1 MRTFDQITALRAY
14 LRAAKED
21 GKVVGFVPTMG
32 ALHEGHLT
40 LMRRARGDCDVV
52 VASVFVNPTQF
63 AAGEDFERYPRDI
76 QKDSVLAQKAGVDA
90 LFAPP
95 VEEMYPAGAQTL
107 VDVPDLAA
115 KWEGSVRPGHFR
127 GVATVCAKLFQIVQ
141 PNRVYF
147 GQKDYQQLRII
158 ERMVADLHIPLTVV
172 SVPTVRAEDGL
183 ALSSRNVYLSEEERK
198 AAAVLSRTLNEIS
211 QEFQTG
217 QRSGTLLGKTLNE
230 LLQAERRAKV
240 DYAVVVD
247 ADTLEPVEII
257 EKRAVALV
265 AARFGKT
272 RLIDNV
278 LLGSV
283 NGKRSENEPTKG

>member
-1 MRTFDQITALRAY
+1 MRTFDQVTALRAY
-14 LRAAKED
+14 LRAARED

-52 VASVFVNPTQF
+52 VSSVFVNPTQF
-63 AAGEDFERYPRDI
+63 AAGEDFDKYPRDI

-95 VEEMYPAGAQTL
+95 VEELYPTGSQTL

-115 KWEGSVRPGHFR
+115 KWEGAIRPGHFR

-158 ERMVADLHIPLTVV
+158 ERMVADLHVPLTVV

-198 AAAVLSRTLNEIS
+198 ASTVLSRALNAVS
-211 QEFQTG
+211 QEFQAG
-217 QRSGTLLGKTLNE
+217 QRSGTLLAKTLTD
-230 LLQAERRAKV
+230 LIQAEPLAIL

-247 ADTLEPVEII
+247 ADTLEPVHNI
-257 EKRAVALV
+257 EKRAAALV

-272 RLIDNV
+272 RLIDNA

-283 NGKRSENEPTKG
+283 NGKRTENEPAKG